1 MASLRNHRVL
11 EQEGDFIN
19 LPPKR
24 RVPST
29 ASWKMAF
36 PGYEI
41 ISRNWEVNFWWVSQ
55 VVSKSFSVLGE
66 TLLKCNL
73 YPLNLTFVSSLNN
86 PSSGEIHPTFKV
98 LLGYGG
104 FQPHYHLWCFL
115 QIYLHISV
123 FQLTD
128 RSQNRPNILD
138 AVRCRHSRK
147 TARYFLPALD
157 NILLLVVLKFSLV
170 FGNWISIQLALVAVA
185 QL

>member
-1 MASLRNHRVL
+1 
-11 EQEGDFIN
+11 
-19 LPPKR
+19 
-24 RVPST
+24 
-29 ASWKMAF
+29 MAF
-36 PGYEI
+36 PGYET

-115 QIYLHISV
+115 QIYFHISV

-138 AVRCRHSRK
+138 AVRCRQSRK
-147 TARYFLPALD
+147 TARLFSPSFGQYPAIGGSEVLLSFWQLD
-157 NILLLVVLKFSLV
+157 FNSACTCSCGTVIVYKYGISHIFSY
-170 FGNWISIQLALVAVA
+170 
-185 QL
+185 